1 MNRCLH
7 FVLLLLLLIGASS
20 CSRILLR
27 ASGVKDPVVQ
37 TDATLQR
44 FVSQKLKDTARASH
58 ALLQASDSSWAQ
70 AFLEVMSFEG
80 SFELYGAD
88 GRRRCLQLQEEEVSS
103 CEAAVF
109 HFWKDSLEHRFIPF
123 TDDSI
128 TLERRMAQI
137 RFYFTETHPATQG
150 YDYVVFA
157 RWAKYMQA
165 KKEFRNNIYALE
177 RHWQQQGKKVLLI
190 RLNTDLHDSWNLKP
204 GYRVRTRI
212 KRTGREIETA
222 WGFSDIPPK
231 TQESKYP

>member
-1 MNRCLH
+1 MNRRLC
-7 FVLLLLLLIGASS
+7 FAYLLLMLISTSS

-27 ASGVKDPVVQ
+27 VSGVKDPVVQ
-37 TDATLQR
+37 TDASLQR
-44 FVSQKLKDTARASH
+44 FVSGKLKDTARAAH
-58 ALLQASDSSWAQ
+58 VRLRASDSTWVQ

-88 GRRRCLQLQEEEVSS
+88 GRRRCLQLKDEELST

-109 HFWKDSLEHRFIPF
+109 HFWKDSLENRFVPCS
-123 TDDSI
+123 DDSV
-128 TLERRMAQI
+128 TLDRRMAQV
-137 RFYFTETHPATQG
+137 RFYFTETYPSTQG

-165 KKEFRNNIYALE
+165 KKMFREDVYTLE
-177 RHWQQQGKKVLLI
+177 RHWQQQGRKVLLI

-204 GYRVRTRI
+204 GYRVRTHV

-222 WGFSDIPPK
+222 WSFSDIPPK
-231 TQESKYP
+231 TKESKQP